1 MVSVLYTGSTSV
13 LGWKFCLASG
23 VIVAGDLFGLIVAGF
38 IPRLRYFLV
47 GCMVIGT
54 AFTGAV
60 AVATQHNEGL
70 TISLL
75 VIGCFFLGIVESISI
90 ILSGIV
96 IDDQNDI
103 GTAVGI
109 AGSIRSLGAALAS
122 TVYTTILT
130 NRLKRTIPALV
141 PAAVMQAGLPANEI
155 PALLQVLQGLLPA
168 DKVPGLT
175 QDVLAAGK
183 DAYQTANAEAYST
196 CFLTSI
202 AFCVLGLI
210 ASCFCPDLN
219 PETQHLVAKQLHRKA
234 DESRLERLKLE
245 KSIET

>member
-1 MVSVLYTGSTSV
+1 MASVLYSGSPSV

-70 TISLL
+70 TVTLL
-75 VIGCFFLGIVESISI
+75 VVGCFFLGIVESISI

-109 AGSIRSLGAALAS
+109 AGCIRSLGGALAS
-122 TVYTTILT
+122 TVYTTILA
-130 NRLKRTIPALV
+130 NRLKRTIRTLV
-141 PAAVMQAGLPANEI
+141 PAAVIQAGLPADRT
-155 PALLQVLQGLLPA
+155 PALLQVLQGVLPA

-175 QDVLAAGK
+175 QNILAAGM
-183 DAYQTANAEAYST
+183 DAYQTANAPACRT
-196 CFLTSI
+196 CFLASI

-210 ASCFCPDLN
+210 AACFCPDLN
-219 PETQHLVAKQLHRKA
+219 PETEHLIAKQLHKRA
-234 DESRLERLKLE
+234 DESRLEQLILE
-245 KSIET
+245 KNIEI